1 MAGLMTAAIDPMA
14 AAAGSAAFCNRNI
27 AFEPVPCNVANSAL
41 AALMPF
47 GLNSEMIGILI
58 AINNQISVDF
68 RHYIADQVNHS
79 ALNLYC
85 I

>member
-1 MAGLMTAAIDPMA
+1 MAGAITEVNAAIA
-14 AAAGSAAFCNRNI
+14 AVAGKTAFCNRNI
-27 AFEPVPCNVANSAL
+27 AFEPVPCNCANSAL
-41 AALMPF
+41 AALIPF

-58 AINNQISVDF
+58 AISYQISVDF